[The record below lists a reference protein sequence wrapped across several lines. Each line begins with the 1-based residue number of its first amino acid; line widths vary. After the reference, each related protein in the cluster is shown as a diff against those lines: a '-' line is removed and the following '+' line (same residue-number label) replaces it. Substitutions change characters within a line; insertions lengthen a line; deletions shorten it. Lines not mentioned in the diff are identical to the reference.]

1 MTGLPPSW
9 SDLIWNNLRV
19 TLILCGGLV
28 SATLITLFFGSF
40 SLFVTGASFGVAV
53 SELGLL
59 AVAKAS
65 PHLPLEVAALV
76 VAGIVSTDRTGR
88 LAGVFVLGRPNPS
101 SGASAPAQALQAGSS
116 HEHRH
121 RIMSDRDPVAQSQL
135 GVDPQRTIGAPVTV
149 GRC

>member
-59 AVAKAS
+59 ASQRPALTYHSRSRPWLLPQAS
-65 PHLPLEVAALV
+65 AFLRCPSFGPLCEVA
-76 VAGIVSTDRTGR
+76 SY
-88 LAGVFVLGRPNPS
+88 RPK
-101 SGASAPAQALQAGSS
+101 GYDESA
-116 HEHRH
+116 R
-121 RIMSDRDPVAQSQL
+121 
-135 GVDPQRTIGAPVTV
+135 
-149 GRC
+149 